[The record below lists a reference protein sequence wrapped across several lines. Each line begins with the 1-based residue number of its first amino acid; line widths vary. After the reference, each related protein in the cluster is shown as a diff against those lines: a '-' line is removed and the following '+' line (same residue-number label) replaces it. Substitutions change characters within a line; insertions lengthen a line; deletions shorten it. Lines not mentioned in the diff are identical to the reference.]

1 MDHSI
6 KIKFSDGE
14 TFAFRGD
21 EYVSVLQSAEN
32 AGLTL
37 AKDCEMGDCQTCK
50 CRLAVGEVEL
60 DELAFDTLEEAEQ
73 ACGAMLSCVS
83 LPRSDIE
90 VDMPYSR
97 ADLLAK
103 RKLTAKIKH
112 IETLSARTIK
122 LTLILTGGARIKF
135 HPGQYVNLTYEGVT
149 RSYSMS
155 NSDRDEQELEFYI
168 ALLDDGE
175 MSTKLRAVNAGTSIT
190 VEGPQGVFYLRQ
202 ASDPIVMI
210 AGGTGISPIL
220 SMLRSLQS
228 NGKQSQSILLCYG
241 ANTLDD
247 LSARTALNQLQEYF
261 SNLEV
266 RYAAVSGSA
275 ADVAQGHAT
284 SLLDVD
290 ELVGSQV
297 YLCGPPAMVQ
307 AARTLAATATTSDIK
322 IYAEEFIPSAK

>member
-21 EYVSVLQSAEN
+21 EYVSVLQSAET

-50 CRLAVGEVEL
+50 CRLAAGEVEL
-60 DELAFDTLEEAEQ
+60 DELAFDTLEEDEQ
-73 ACGAMLSCVS
+73 ASGAMLSCVS

-90 VDMPYSR
+90 VEMPYSR
-97 ADLLAK
+97 ADLLTT

-112 IETLSARTIK
+112 IEALSTRTIK
-122 LTLILTGGARIKF
+122 LTLVLTGGARLKF
-135 HPGQYVNLTYEGVT
+135 HPGQYVNLTCDGVT

-175 MSTKLRAVNAGTSIT
+175 MSTKLRAANAGTSIT

-210 AGGTGISPIL
+210 AGGTGISPML
-220 SMLRSLQS
+220 SMLRSLKS
-228 NGKQSQSILLCYG
+228 DGKQNQNILLCYG
-241 ANTLDD
+241 ANTFDD
-247 LSARTALNQLQEYF
+247 LSARPALNQLKEHF
-261 SNLEV
+261 PNLEV
-266 RYAAVSGSA
+266 RYAAVSDSA
-275 ADVAQGHAT
+275 ADVTQGHAT
-284 SLLDVD
+284 SLLEAD
-290 ELVGSQV
+290 ELVGCQV

-307 AARTLAATATTSDIK
+307 AARNLAAKATTADML